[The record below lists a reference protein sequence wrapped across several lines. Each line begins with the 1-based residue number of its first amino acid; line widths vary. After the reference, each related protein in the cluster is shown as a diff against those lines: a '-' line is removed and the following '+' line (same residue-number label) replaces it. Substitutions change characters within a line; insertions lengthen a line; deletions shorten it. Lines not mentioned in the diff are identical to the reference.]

1 MVECHS
7 HIASHTTIFFFLI
20 IFLLQKKKCL
30 QIDVTMNDWR
40 DMSVYSVLD
49 FTIVCGLLELLT
61 QLSDKLSIG
70 LLCSV
75 RDE

>member
-1 MVECHS
+1 MSLSYSQPH
-7 HIASHTTIFFFLI
+7 HYFFFLI
-20 IFLLQKKKCL
+20 IFLLQKKKSL

>member
-1 MVECHS
+1 MECHF
-7 HIASHTTIFFFLI
+7 HIASHTTNFFFNN
-20 IFLLQKKKCL
+20 FFTTKKKKKNL

>member
-1 MVECHS
+1 MS
-7 HIASHTTIFFFLI
+7 LSYSQPPATPLFFFLI
-20 IFLLQKKKCL
+20 IFFTTKKKSL

>member
-1 MVECHS
+1 MSLSYSQPHHC
-7 HIASHTTIFFFLI
+7 FLFFLI
-20 IFLLQKKKCL
+20 IFLIQKKKKNL

-49 FTIVCGLLELLT
+49 FTIVCGLLGLLT

>member
-1 MVECHS
+1 MS
-7 HIASHTTIFFFLI
+7 LSYSQPPATPLFFF
-20 IFLLQKKKCL
+20 FNNFFYYKKKSL

-49 FTIVCGLLELLT
+49 FTIVCGLLGLLT

>member
-1 MVECHS
+1 MECHS

-20 IFLLQKKKCL
+20 IFLLQKKKSL

>member
-1 MVECHS
+1 MSLSYSQPH
-7 HIASHTTIFFFLI
+7 HYFFF
-20 IFLLQKKKCL
+20 FNNFFTTKKKSL

>member
-1 MVECHS
+1 M
-7 HIASHTTIFFFLI
+7 
-20 IFLLQKKKCL
+20 
-30 QIDVTMNDWR
+30 
-40 DMSVYSVLD
+40 YSVLD

>member
-1 MVECHS
+1 MSLSYSQPH
-7 HIASHTTIFFFLI
+7 HYFFF
-20 IFLLQKKKCL
+20 FNNFFTTKKKKSL

>member
-1 MVECHS
+1 MECHF
-7 HIASHTTIFFFLI
+7 HIASHTTNFFFNN
-20 IFLLQKKKCL
+20 FFTTKKKSL

-49 FTIVCGLLELLT
+49 FTIVYGLLELLT

>member
-1 MVECHS
+1 MS
-7 HIASHTTIFFFLI
+7 LSYSQPPATPLFFF
-20 IFLLQKKKCL
+20 FNNFFYYKKKSL